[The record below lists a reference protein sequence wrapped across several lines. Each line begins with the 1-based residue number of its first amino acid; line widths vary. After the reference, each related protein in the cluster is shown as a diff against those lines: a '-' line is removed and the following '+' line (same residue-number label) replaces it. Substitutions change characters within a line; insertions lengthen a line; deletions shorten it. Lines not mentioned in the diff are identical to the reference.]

1 MAMKQRINWG
11 DQRQIAHCVYCSKGI
26 ETREHAPPKV
36 LLDEPY
42 PGNLP
47 VIQACKICNQGYSL
61 DEEYFACL
69 IECARVGS
77 VDLKVIERDKIRAI
91 LSRKK
96 ALLNKLEKAVTKT
109 PEGQKAFLIELERFR
124 KVLFKIGQGHTLFEQ
139 NEPKKEEDVNSF
151 TFGTLEML
159 SDESRDV
166 FETVPYANK
175 APEVGSRAMQNILI
189 ARDFI
194 GMPWIEVQENRYR
207 YLTFNEGVRMVFSEY
222 VWCEIIW

>member
-1 MAMKQRINWG
+1 MKQRENFG
-11 DQRQIAHCVYCSKGI
+11 DVRQIESCIYCGKGI
-26 ETREHAPPKV
+26 ETREHTPPKV

-42 PGNLP
+42 PENLP
-47 VIQACKICNQGYSL
+47 VIRACKICNQGYSL

-124 KVLFKIGQGHTLFEQ
+124 KVLFKIAQGYTLFEH

-166 FETVPYANK
+166 FETVPYASK
-175 APEVGSRAMQNILI
+175 APEVGSRAMQNILMV
-189 ARDFI
+189 RDFI

-207 YLTFNEGVRMVFSEY
+207 YLTFDEGVRMVFSEY